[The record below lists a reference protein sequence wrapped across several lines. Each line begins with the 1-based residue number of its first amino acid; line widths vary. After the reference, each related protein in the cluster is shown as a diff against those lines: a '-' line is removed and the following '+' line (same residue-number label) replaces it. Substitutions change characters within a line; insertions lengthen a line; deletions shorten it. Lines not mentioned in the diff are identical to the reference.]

1 MLGGVE
7 YEIGVFD
14 SIFYIHNVVGG
25 ILKKIYILFKLNY
38 ILTLTLLKSILNIIK
53 VGGAR

>member
-7 YEIGVFD
+7 YEIVVSD

-25 ILKKIYILFKLNY
+25 ILKKIIYYLNQ
-38 ILTLTLLKSILNIIK
+38 IIY
-53 VGGAR
+53 